1 MDAGATA
8 PHVPPSLT
16 RHVWT
21 CLTDAPRV
29 GDAGSRPLGTRTR
42 GWRSLPVSFT
52 DVRVHVRH
60 GPNGTLPCR
69 ALIARDTPR
78 RRHTGSTPMRLRHTQ
93 VPGSQTRPESGYGPN
108 GTLPCP
114 VSCEPTSP
122 AVIAS
127 RNATQTRP
135 RRHREKKRGG
145 TCLRQ
150 AVHTG
155 VARQRHASG
164 CGDRR
169 VGRGR
174 HARTHA
180 RWVARGASHRADVP
194 QSLIRHATWACDENE
209 TDMPCHLGRGAE
221 RGTVTGTPVGVFPG

>member
-93 VPGSQTRPESGYGPN
+93 VPGSQTRPESGYGPY

-122 AVIAS
+122 AIIAS
-127 RNATQTRP
+127 RNATETRP
-135 RRHREKKRGG
+135 RRHRKKRGG
-145 TCLRQ
+145 RACVRQCTRALRASSMHQ
-150 AVHTG
+150 GAAIAASAVG
-155 VARQRHASG
+155 VT
-164 CGDRR
+164 
-169 VGRGR
+169 
-174 HARTHA
+174 HARTHGGWPGVRRIA
-180 RWVARGASHRADVP
+180 RMCRNP
-194 QSLIRHATWACDENE
+194 
-209 TDMPCHLGRGAE
+209 
-221 RGTVTGTPVGVFPG
+221 